1 MARLRLDHA
10 QATVLPIAP
19 RGFAPDPMMS
29 AARAARV
36 PFGGQYLA
44 RSAGLIT
51 EIYEP
56 GLVVP
61 APFSVQDLETLGT
74 IGTDASPNVTLAMAA
89 PIAAGGTLPLGRF
102 LTEGLAIALLQ
113 RDGLGAVPLVGAE
126 PTPVQRAALEA
137 LELARG
143 YTVIEQPTRVRRMV
157 VTRREPEGVGVRA
170 KPAHADRFMRVAIEA
185 LRFAVEPFEISAQ
198 VALRRR
204 VPPADFVVANRLSFD
219 RWLASMGVASLDAE
233 AMQIGD
239 KALGLFDLAAALAG
253 ARAVVIDDPAQA
265 GLLGFCDP
273 GTQIIEVAIEGWT
286 DPRIAAMC
294 RIFAL
299 DWQVVLCAAP
309 AYSLSQPVPL
319 GSASL
324 LRTEIDIAG
333 VAVAL
338 GVA

>member
-1 MARLRLDHA
+1 MVGLRLDHA
-10 QATVLPIAP
+10 QATILPITP
-19 RGFAPDPMMS
+19 RGFAPEPTMDGAPT
-29 AARAARV
+29 ARP

-44 RSAGLIT
+44 RSAGLVT

-56 GLVVP
+56 GLVRP
-61 APFSVQDLETLGT
+61 APLSVQDLGTLPVLAHDRALGAMET
-74 IGTDASPNVTLAMAA
+74 MAA
-89 PIAAGGTLPLGRF
+89 PIAVGPTVSLGRF

-113 RDGLGAVPLVGAE
+113 RDALGAVPLIGAE
-126 PTPVQRAALEA
+126 PTLVQRAALEA
-137 LELARG
+137 LDLARG
-143 YTVIEQPTRVRRMV
+143 YRVIDQPMQVRRLV
-157 VTRREPEGVGVRA
+157 VTRREPDGAGARIR
-170 KPAHADRFMRVAIEA
+170 PAHADRFMRVAIEA

-198 VALRRR
+198 VALRRG
-204 VPPADFVVANRLSFD
+204 VPASDFVIANRLSFD

-233 AMQIGD
+233 AMQFGD

-253 ARAVVIDDPAQA
+253 ARAVVIDDPGQA

-273 GTQIIEVAIEGWT
+273 GTKIVEVAIEGWT

-299 DWQVVLCAAP
+299 DWQVVLCPAP

-333 VAVAL
+333 VAMAL
-338 GVA
+338 GIA